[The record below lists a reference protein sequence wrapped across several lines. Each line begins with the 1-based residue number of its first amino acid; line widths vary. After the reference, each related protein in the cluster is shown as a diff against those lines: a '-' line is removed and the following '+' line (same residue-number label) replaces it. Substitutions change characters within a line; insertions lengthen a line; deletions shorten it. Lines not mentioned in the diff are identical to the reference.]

1 MDIGPFPP
9 VRAFTPAREL
19 PADFQL
25 SAVLEPDAAARSRD
39 RQRSGERKKT
49 ATAAAAPDADEV
61 TLAGE
66 TETVPEQPAEVPDHS
81 INLFA

>member
-1 MDIGPFPP
+1 MDLGPLPP

-25 SAVLEPDAAARSRD
+25 TAILEANPAARSGD
-39 RQRSGERKKT
+39 GSTSGERKKN
-49 ATAAAAPDADEV
+49 ATASAPGDADEL

-66 TETVPEQPAEVPDHS
+66 TETVSEQPAETPDHS
-81 INLFA
+81 INFFA